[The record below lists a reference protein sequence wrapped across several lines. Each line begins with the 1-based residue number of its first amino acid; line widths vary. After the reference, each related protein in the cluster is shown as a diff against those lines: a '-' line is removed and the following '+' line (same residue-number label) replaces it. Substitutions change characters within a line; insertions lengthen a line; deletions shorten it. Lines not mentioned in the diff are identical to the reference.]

1 MMIIWLM
8 TIKPLSSEFH
18 RLEYALITWS
28 DVFHFQIFGPA
39 FDLISGIFKTLN
51 NADFIS
57 FNNGDTFSQDT
68 NINKLRMSK
77 FMLIKK

>member
-39 FDLISGIFKTLN
+39 FDLISGMSQILN
-51 NADFIS
+51 NAVFTS
-57 FNNGDTFSQDT
+57 FVNELQ
-68 NINKLRMSK
+68 R
-77 FMLIKK
+77 